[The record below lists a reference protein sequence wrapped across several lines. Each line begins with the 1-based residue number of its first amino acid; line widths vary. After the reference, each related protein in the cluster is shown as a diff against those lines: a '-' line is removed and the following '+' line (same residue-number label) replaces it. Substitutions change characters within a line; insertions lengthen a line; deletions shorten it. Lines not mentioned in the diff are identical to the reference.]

1 MRTLVFS
8 VLVAMFAAGP
18 LDVWAS
24 QKSASSDRE
33 AQALKQM
40 AAAIPLGSR
49 VKLHTNNGK
58 RLNGTLMSVSDDAV
72 ILKKRTRLPEPAV
85 TVAFTELSSL
95 ELQTGE
101 GMSAGKVVGIGLAA
115 GAGAIIT
122 LIAFFAAIDD

>member
-1 MRTLVFS
+1 MRTLVLS

-18 LDVWAS
+18 LDLWAS

-49 VKLHTNNGK
+49 VKVHTNNGK

-72 ILKKRTRLPEPAV
+72 IIKKRTRLPEPAV

-122 LIAFFAAIDD
+122 LIVFFAAIDD